1 MGVGHA
7 STVLADDK
15 LKMQQLEIE
24 RKQMEQ
30 QQQQLE
36 MQRLQLEAIEAE
48 RKTLEAERKLQ
59 ELSYLQQQQ
68 QQLQQQQQVQQQ
80 TLLHLEAISAERKN
94 LEADKILQEQ
104 QTQRL
109 HQQQHSDVTDEL
121 GPLSGS
127 SAGSLRRQQKQISV
141 PPPPS
146 AATYRTRIHT
156 ISAAGVVACFAVPL
170 STQLTQHRRAA
181 RERMQYDVAD
191 VTLRCDPGWADGRD
205 GAREMHEYCRH
216 FSTIFLIIAAATSVS
231 CAVCSGSTRVDLVLR
246 VLISCASSR
255 CCWLSACIFFFLAS
269 IFSFHFCLMQEL
281 RQQTWRLLSCLALCA
296 MGKDC

>member
-1 MGVGHA
+1 MGMGHT
-7 STVLADDK
+7 STVQADDS
-15 LKMQQLEIE
+15 LKMQQLELE

-48 RKTLEAERKLQ
+48 RKSLEAERKLQ
-59 ELSYLQQQQ
+59 ELNYLQQQQ
-68 QQLQQQQQVQQQ
+68 QQQQ
-80 TLLHLEAISAERKN
+80 TLLHLEAIAAERKN

-104 QTQRL
+104 QMQRL

-156 ISAAGVVACFAVPL
+156 ISAAGVVACFAVFFQPDSRSIAGL
-170 STQLTQHRRAA
+170 PVSACSMTWPMSRS
-181 RERMQYDVAD
+181 D
-191 VTLRCDPGWADGRD
+191 VTQVRLMGVMGQGGCIMTAII
-205 GAREMHEYCRH
+205 
-216 FSTIFLIIAAATSVS
+216 FVTIALIIAASYSIS
-231 CAVCSGSTRVDLVLR
+231 CAVCSGSTRVDSVLR
-246 VLISCASSR
+246 VQIACASSR
-255 CCWLSACIFFFLAS
+255 C
-269 IFSFHFCLMQEL
+269 
-281 RQQTWRLLSCLALCA
+281 
-296 MGKDC
+296 